1 MSSPTQTQA
10 QAPARISHTRQIKLI
25 REAFSAI
32 PDLQDG
38 FRDVR
43 EYLFDMNETA
53 ERQHRRGAPCGIT
66 HGLSVKDAARLFTV
80 SHLLDGFKEPDKWSV
95 DHITSIRT
103 EVLYA
108 QAYAKRFHA
117 ELAEWAT
124 KYSGPFQYVD
134 YAELMKAGA

>member
-1 MSSPTQTQA
+1 METLLNRTQ
-10 QAPARISHTRQIKLI
+10 QIKLI
-25 REAFSAI
+25 FEAFDEI

-43 EYLFDMNETA
+43 EYLFDLNEQA
-53 ERQHRRGAPCGIT
+53 ERRHRKGAPNGIK
-66 HGLSVKDAARLFTV
+66 HGLTVASAAKLFVV

-95 DHITSIRT
+95 DHIISIRN

-117 ELAEWAT
+117 ELTEWAA
-124 KYSGPFQYVD
+124 KFSSQFEQVD
-134 YAELMKAGA
+134 YSELMKAGRA